1 MRTATLY
8 RKWNN

>member
-1 MRTATLY
+1 MLATY